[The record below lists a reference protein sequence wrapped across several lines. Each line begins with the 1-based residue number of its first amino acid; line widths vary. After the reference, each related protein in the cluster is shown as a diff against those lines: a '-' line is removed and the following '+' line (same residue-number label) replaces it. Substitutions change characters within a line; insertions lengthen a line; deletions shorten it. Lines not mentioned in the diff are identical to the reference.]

1 MKVSTENFVRAP
13 TTFTSTTRLAA
24 RTPSTHRGTL
34 QVWSLLCIRASKN
47 TLKDRTAGGYHT
59 DPDFLNTSGAF
70 GLLCFCNLPWVHAKV
85 VCRYYRVGTSCGTER
100 NEYNIILLVLMPFG
114 FGNFSCCL
122 RASVL
127 LHYHFT
133 IMPLRWYPVLTSVM
147 CSLDAALDFGITFRC
162 PHVRACLMYVWPCI
176 VGVVYTSNFHNYAEQ
191 KLATL

>member
-1 MKVSTENFVRAP
+1 MKVLTESFVQAP

-34 QVWSLLCIRASKN
+34 QVWLLPCIRASKN
-47 TLKDRTAGGYHT
+47 TLLDRTAGGYRSN
-59 DPDFLNTSGAF
+59 PDFLNASGAF
-70 GLLCFCNLPWVHAKV
+70 GLLCFCNLPWVHAKM
-85 VCRYYRVGTSCGTER
+85 VCRYCRVGTSCGTEQ
-100 NEYNIILLVLMPFG
+100 NEYYITLLVLTSFG

-127 LHYHFT
+127 LRYLFIT
-133 IMPLRWYPVLTSVM
+133 MPMLWYPVLTSVM
-147 CSLDAALDFGITFRC
+147 CSLDAALDFGITCRY

-191 KLATL
+191 KLTTL